1 LKWQSAVVA
10 QRTQVEERIVA
21 AAQRTDEQAKLWNGS
36 AGCAWVEAQALLDRV
51 LQPFQDV
58 LVAAVS
64 ATGARRV
71 LDVGCGTGSTTR
83 AVARLLGTNSDCVGV
98 DISEQMIDTARM
110 LAEQERAPAKFICAD
125 AQTHSFEPA
134 SFDMIMSRFGV
145 MFFADPVRAFA
156 NLRNAASEEAT
167 LCFVA
172 WRSPVENQFMTTAE
186 RAAAALLPNLPA
198 RRADAPGQFGFADAR
213 RVQSILAESG
223 WKDIDIQPID
233 MACTLPENE
242 LSRYGAR
249 LGPVGVALREVDP
262 RTREQVV
269 AVVRKAFEPY
279 VHGDEVRF
287 TACCWKV
294 DARR

>member
-1 LKWQSAVVA
+1 
-10 QRTQVEERIVA
+10 VEETIVQ
-21 AAQRTDEQAKLWNGS
+21 AAQTRDDQAKLWNGS
-36 AGCAWVEAQALLDRV
+36 AGCAWVEAQALLDGI
-51 LQPFQDV
+51 LQPFED
-58 LVAAVS
+58 LLIEAVS
-64 ATGARRV
+64 ASGAHSV
-71 LDVGCGTGSTTR
+71 LDIGCGTGSTTR
-83 AVARLLGTNSDCVGV
+83 GIAKLLGASGNCVGV
-98 DISEQMIDTARM
+98 DISEQMIATART
-110 LAEQERAPAKFICAD
+110 LAEQQRVPAKFICAD

-134 SFDMIMSRFGV
+134 SCDMIMSRFGV

-156 NLRNAASEEAT
+156 NLRNAASKEAT

-172 WRSPVENQFMTTAE
+172 WRSPAENRFMTTAE
-186 RAAAALLPNLPA
+186 RAAASLLPNLPA

-213 RVQSILAESG
+213 RVQSILAASG
-223 WKDIDIQPID
+223 WTNIDIQPID
-233 MACTLPENE
+233 VACTLPENE

-249 LGPVGVALREVDP
+249 LGPVGIALREADP
-262 RTREQVV
+262 RTRDQVV

>member
-1 LKWQSAVVA
+1 
-10 QRTQVEERIVA
+10 VA
-21 AAQRTDEQAKLWNGS
+21 AIQRSGDEQAKLWNGT
-36 AGCAWVEAQALLDRV
+36 AGCAWVEAQALLDRI
-51 LQPFQDV
+51 LQPFEDV

-64 ATGARRV
+64 ASGARRV

-83 AVARLLGTNSDCVGV
+83 AVARLIGAKGDCVGV
-98 DISEQMIDTARM
+98 DISEQMIDTART
-110 LAEQERAPAKFICAD
+110 LAAQERVPAKFIAAD
-125 AQTHSFEPA
+125 AGTHAFASA

-156 NLRNAASEEAT
+156 NLRNAASKEAS

-172 WRSPVENQFMTTAE
+172 WRSPAENRFMTTAE
-186 RAAAALLPNLPA
+186 RAAASLLPDLPA

-223 WKDIDIQPID
+223 WRDIDIQPID
-233 MACTLPENE
+233 VECALPESE

-249 LGPVGVALREVDP
+249 LGPVGIALREVDP
-262 RTREQVV
+262 QTRDQVV

-287 TACCWKV
+287 TACCWRV